1 MGDTV
6 WLGNHEKKSDGTRPE
21 WPVLLWLSSER
32 GWILCDGHDYFLGIT
47 RVLAMMTTVSG
58 MLVNSPDFNLHIH
71 IKLDALSLG
80 NTKPN

>member
-1 MGDTV
+1 
-6 WLGNHEKKSDGTRPE
+6 
-21 WPVLLWLSSER
+21 
-32 GWILCDGHDYFLGIT
+32 
-47 RVLAMMTTVSG
+47 MMTTVSG